1 VYCPRHEL
9 PEHTT
14 RLTDTSRQ
22 PAGTAVIRVRQEV
35 QMPDTDQITPVSDM
49 DVVGPLADVASA
61 VKAKRRGSQIS
72 G

>member
-1 VYCPRHEL
+1 
-9 PEHTT
+9 
-14 RLTDTSRQ
+14 
-22 PAGTAVIRVRQEV
+22 
-35 QMPDTDQITPVSDM
+35 MPDTDQITPVSDM